1 MKRINAAVLRLLGYD
16 PRRLTEIGHT
26 EIGRHAVYMS
36 GNEIIKLYGSD
47 RGISLE
53 ARAKAEQK
61 YSALARERGVNAP
74 VTLRIGEAAG
84 THYTVSERLP
94 GSPVPADAG
103 SEIWRE
109 IGWLLGMFHAPVL
122 QDGGTWL
129 EKWRAHCLECA
140 QTALKNP
147 CGEHAARAIATA
159 AQWLEDAAQPQRFAL
174 LPMGACHGD
183 FCSRNVLC
191 EGGRVVGVIDF
202 ELAFDGNVELELARL
217 YRAELAGKPER
228 ATVFQDGYRE
238 SAFLAPGFK
247 SRLPLY
253 LVGEA
258 LFACS
263 WSFRAVPDYFES
275 SANWL
280 ALFLARSQSSV
291 KP

>member
-1 MKRINAAVLRLLGYD
+1 MKRISAAVLRLLGYD
-16 PRRLTEIGHT
+16 PQQCTEIGHT
-26 EIGRHAVYMS
+26 EMGRHAVYAS
-36 GNEIIKLYGSD
+36 GNEIIKLYSSD
-47 RGISLE
+47 KGISAE
-53 ARAKAEQK
+53 ARAEAEQK

-109 IGWLLGMFHAPVL
+109 IGRLLGAFHAPVL
-122 QDGGTWL
+122 QDGGPWL
-129 EKWRAHCLECA
+129 EKWRAYCLECA

-147 CGEHAARAIATA
+147 CGEHAALAITTA
-159 AQWLEDAAQPQRFAL
+159 SEWLEGAAQPQRFAL

-183 FCSRNVLC
+183 FFARNVLC

-217 YRAELAGKPER
+217 YRAELVGKPER
-228 ATVFQDGYRE
+228 ATAFQGGYRE
-238 SAFLAPGFK
+238 SAYLAPDFK

-263 WSFRAVPDYFES
+263 WSFSAVPDYFQS
-275 SANWL
+275 SADWL
-280 ALFLARSQSSV
+280 ALFLARSQA
-291 KP
+291 